1 MSLLLDTLKYIR
13 PKQVILIV
21 LVVRN
26 RRTCFEKHLGW
37 CSGNRLPLNSSLSKS
52 SLINIC
58 TQQIKSPNAQKVRV
72 FVLQNIHLAIF
83 GQLMTTAGWGPSHTV
98 ERGLCRVTWVS
109 KLFVVGH
116 LPNSA
121 RSIHNNLL
129 DFLCAYYCGKSYRW
143 VHGKVCKATLDG
155 DEGEGANYRQWL
167 RAEFRLV
174 EAI

>member
-1 MSLLLDTLKYIR
+1 MFRQSPSTEL
-13 PKQVILIV
+13 VLIK
-21 LVVRN
+21 
-26 RRTCFEKHLGW
+26 E
-37 CSGNRLPLNSSLSKS
+37 LPE
-52 SLINIC
+52 NIC
-58 TQQIKSPNAQKVRV
+58 TLHVKGPNAQKVRV
-72 FVLQNIHLAIF
+72 FVLQKIHLAIF

-129 DFLCAYYCGKSYRW
+129 DFLCAYHCGKSYRW

-155 DEGEGANYRQWL
+155 DEGEGANDRQWW
-167 RAEFRLV
+167 RTKFQLV
-174 EAI
+174 EAKYFFENSCFEMTMFHHITSYTN